1 LRLRP
6 DQVIA
11 GRPAKQ
17 VRALLRR
24 LNQDFWTVKIAADVL
39 KISEK
44 QARRLVY
51 SLRKLGYVEVVPQQ
65 RPGTWRNTMA
75 GNALA
80 NATAAPPISRT
91 DADRLL
97 KEFLIRVGIINGDK
111 SWLYHVGKVVIFGS
125 YLSNQDWVG
134 DIDLAI
140 QLDRRPEFAECW
152 PEALLA
158 RADAAANRGRRFGGF
173 LERLAWPE
181 TEVRR
186 FLRGGVRPL
195 SLHDWTKEKRWL
207 QGAPHEVLLQ
217 EESSAVP
224 VTSADRDY
232 LRPRTESDESDA
244 GARRPSKRLR
254 GCPF

>member
-1 LRLRP
+1 
-6 DQVIA
+6 
-11 GRPAKQ
+11 

-24 LNQDFWTVKIAADVL
+24 LNQDFWTVKTAADVL
-39 KISEK
+39 KVSGE

-51 SLRKLGYVEVVPQQ
+51 ALRRLGYVEVVPQQ
-65 RPGTWRNTMA
+65 RSGTWRNTMA

-80 NATAAPPISRT
+80 NAIATPPISRT

-97 KEFLIRVGIINGDK
+97 KEFLIRVGIVNGDK
-111 SWLYHVGKVVIFGS
+111 SWLYRVGKVVIFGS
-125 YLSNQDWVG
+125 YLSNQEWVG

-158 RADAAANRGRRFGGF
+158 KAEDAANRGRRFGGF

-181 TEVRR
+181 TEVKR
-186 FLRGGVRPL
+186 FLRGGVRSL
-195 SLHDWTKEKRWL
+195 SLHDWTKEERWL
-207 QGAPHEVLLQ
+207 QRASHKVLLQ
-217 EESSAVP
+217 EESSAGRVK
-224 VTSADRDY
+224 SADQAY
-232 LRPRTESDESDA
+232 LEPRRRSHESDS
-244 GARRPSKRLR
+244 GARRPSKRPH